1 MDKPT
6 RSQRIFTIDE
16 ARALLPL
23 IAPEIEDLVTTFQ
36 QIRSEIEQTA
46 GQTGLDVDSP
56 DLAGHLEARGVV
68 GRLFE
73 KVRTSLE
80 RIHDHGCIVNGPEAG
95 LVDFPCLYNNELV
108 FLCWKHGEPTI
119 GHWHR
124 IPDGFAGRRPL
135 LAADEAADETRV
147 H

>member
-6 RSQRIFTIDE
+6 RSQKIFTIDE

-23 IAPEIEDLVTTFQ
+23 IAPEIADLVATFQ

-46 GQTGLDVDSP
+46 GQTGLDIDSP

-73 KVRTSLE
+73 KVRSGLE

-95 LVDFPCLYNNELV
+95 LVDFPCLYNNEIV

>member
-6 RSQRIFTIDE
+6 RYQKIFTIEE

-23 IAPEIEDLVTTFQ
+23 IAPEIEDLVGTFQ
-36 QIRSEIEQTA
+36 QIRGEIEQTA
-46 GQTGLDVDSP
+46 GQTGLHIDSP

-73 KVRTSLE
+73 KVRSSLE

-95 LVDFPCLYNNELV
+95 LVDFPCLYNNEIV

-135 LAADEAADETRV
+135 LVADEAADDNRV